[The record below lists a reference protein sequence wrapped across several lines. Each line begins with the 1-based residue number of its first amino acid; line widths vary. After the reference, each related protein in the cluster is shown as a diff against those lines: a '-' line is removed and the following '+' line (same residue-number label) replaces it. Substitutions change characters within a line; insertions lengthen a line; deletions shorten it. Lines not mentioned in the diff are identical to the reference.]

1 MSKIPISA
9 RDHKQFKYNEY
20 VENNTD
26 VEKNDATAH
35 IFFAAFN
42 IGYKFSRQYIR
53 NKITST
59 HTYDECLHCGCLALI
74 DRQTLMCIDCGKIQ
88 LKGVIDGG

>member
-42 IGYKFSRQYIR
+42 
-53 NKITST
+53 
-59 HTYDECLHCGCLALI
+59 
-74 DRQTLMCIDCGKIQ
+74 
-88 LKGVIDGG
+88 